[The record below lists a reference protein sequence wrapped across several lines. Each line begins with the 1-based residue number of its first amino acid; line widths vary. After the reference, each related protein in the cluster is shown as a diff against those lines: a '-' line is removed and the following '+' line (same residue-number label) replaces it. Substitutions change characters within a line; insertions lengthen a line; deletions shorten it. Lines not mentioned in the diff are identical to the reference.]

1 MPPLGL
7 IQPER
12 RLFWAIFQQKD
23 PLLTRKTIKICC
35 LTVFFQKVCV
45 YAIRKHKNHMYKY
58 KFVACM
64 IFPTLWEKNVTKSLK
79 RVLYLQ
85 YRASYFDDFCTVAI
99 DSCPE

>member
-1 MPPLGL
+1 MSPLGL
-7 IQPER
+7 IQREKRP
-12 RLFWAIFQQKD
+12 FWAIFQQKD

-35 LTVFFQKVCV
+35 LTLFFQKVCV

-79 RVLYLQ
+79 RVVC
-85 YRASYFDDFCTVAI
+85 SF
-99 DSCPE
+99 